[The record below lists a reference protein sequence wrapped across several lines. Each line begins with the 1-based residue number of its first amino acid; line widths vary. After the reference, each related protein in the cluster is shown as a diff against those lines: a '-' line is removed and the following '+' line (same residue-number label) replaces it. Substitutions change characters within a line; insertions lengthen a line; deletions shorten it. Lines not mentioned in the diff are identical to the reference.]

1 MRNIFLFNPT
11 CEMAIAN
18 DTVSYMPPVHLR
30 KFESDISALMGFAG
44 SGNDYLISD
53 NKNETSVF
61 YDSMAE
67 LGFDLPKVFML
78 DKIGVWNNGKIDMLF
93 PWGWNKVAHRIL
105 SPLKKFCGNEF
116 VNSSVSQWKQTNR
129 EFYSRRTSVSFL
141 QKIREKAKIPDYISI
156 PYTPVIISNYEQALK
171 YMSDNRSPYVFK
183 TPWSSSGRGLY
194 TVQSEQFIARSEVW
208 VRSRLKQQKELIVE
222 RWLKKVQ
229 DFSFQFYIHSDGD
242 VDFLGVNYFEADEEG
257 NFEKEYIGFPQNK
270 NQKAV
275 LKNLPVSW
283 VTETKEL
290 LLETMRE
297 HAFEK
302 HYCGPAGIDG
312 VIFRDENEIIKV
324 HPCIEINF
332 RYNMGRLN
340 LEIGKKLH
348 ADAVGV
354 WKIKQ
359 FKPGEWNVF
368 VKQNINK
375 NPAQM
380 SNGKVISGFLPL
392 VPYSGKQLFG
402 AWAELV

>member
-1 MRNIFLFNPT
+1 MRNVFLFNPT

-18 DTVSYMPPVHLR
+18 DTVSYMPPAHLR

-53 NKNETSVF
+53 NKNETSLF
-61 YDSMAE
+61 FDSMAE
-67 LGFDLPKVFML
+67 LGFDLPKML
-78 DKIGVWNNGKIDMLF
+78 GFENIGTWNSGEIKKLS
-93 PWGWNKVAHRIL
+93 PWGWSRAAHRIL
-105 SPLKKFCGNEF
+105 SPLKPFCS
-116 VNSSVSQWKQTNR
+116 NSFINSPVSQWKASDRN
-129 EFYSRRTSVSFL
+129 FYSRRTSVGFL
-141 QKIREKAKIPDYISI
+141 AKVKSKAKSLNYISI
-156 PYTPVIISNYEQALK
+156 PYSPFVVDSMEEIERWMSVNTP
-171 YMSDNRSPYVFK
+171 PYVFK

-194 TVQSEQFIARSEVW
+194 PVLSDEFVKRSEVW

-222 RWLKKVQ
+222 PWLKKIQ
-229 DFSFQFYIHSDGD
+229 DFSFQFYIHSDGEI
-242 VDFLGVNYFEADEEG
+242 DFLGVNYFEADEEG

-290 LLETMRE
+290 LLETIRE

-302 HYCGPAGIDG
+302 HYCGPVGIDG

-340 LEIGKKLH
+340 LEIEKKLQ

-368 VKQNINK
+368 VKQNVNN

-402 AWAELV
+402 AWAVLV